1 MEARYCYIFGAAE
14 FDGNL
19 KFKPDQDR
27 DFIIA
32 ADAGYRHLQ
41 ALGIPPD
48 MLIGDFDSLG
58 EVPKGVELL
67 RFPVMKDDTDLM
79 LAVKYGFAHG
89 YSQPIHHLRRHGRA
103 AGFYACKLS
112 NFIRYRQ
119 QWRKRLFDR
128 LRFHDYRCAGRFPA
142 VRCILPRENFHFL
155 QRGTVL

>member
-19 KFKPDQDR
+19 KFKPDQGR

-79 LAVKYGFAHG
+79 LAVKYGTRL
-89 YSQPIHHLRRHGRA
+89 SRIHHLRRHGRA

-119 QWRKRLFDR
+119 
-128 LRFHDYRCAGRFPA
+128 
-142 VRCILPRENFHFL
+142 
-155 QRGTVL
+155 